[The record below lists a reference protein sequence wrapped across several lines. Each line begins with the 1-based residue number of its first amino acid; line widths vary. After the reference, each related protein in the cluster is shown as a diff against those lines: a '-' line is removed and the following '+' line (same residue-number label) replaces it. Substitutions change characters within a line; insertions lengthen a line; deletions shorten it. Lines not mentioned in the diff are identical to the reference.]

1 MKVTGKKF
9 KMWLIS
15 FAAFAVILLI
25 AWVLLVLLEGER
37 PSIQIELPSSS
48 VGAPQGIF
56 VSLADG
62 KSGLRRTWI
71 GLIKDG
77 KENVLVEKNYPAAGF
92 ISGGEVREESFEVLL
107 DPKKL
112 GISDGK
118 AILRLAAWDFSW
130 RHWWHG
136 NRTDLEKELTID
148 TRPPEI
154 DILTRVHN
162 VSQGGSGLVIYK
174 ISESC
179 PENGIYVGENYF
191 PGYSGHFKNP
201 DTFMAFFALDHTQ
214 GPGTQIFVK
223 ATDPAGNSTLAG
235 FPYYIRQR
243 TFKNDILN
251 ISDTF
256 LNAKMPEFDIDI
268 QADSPNPQ
276 LAKFL
281 RVNRE
286 LRKENFKKIKE
297 IGGQTDRVLH
307 WNGDFLRLPQAAPR
321 AGFADQREYRYKGRV
336 IDHQVHMGV
345 DLASVSQ
352 SPVPAANNGKVV
364 FVENLGIYGKTI
376 VIDHGFGLFS
386 MYAHLSQVNAENGQ
400 KVSKGDIIGRTGI
413 TGLAGGDHLH
423 FGVFIHNTFVNPL
436 EWWDKAWIQNNIS
449 SKIDTVSS
457 LLQ

>member
-1 MKVTGKKF
+1 LKANVKKF
-9 KMWLIS
+9 KTWLIS
-15 FAAFAVILLI
+15 LAGLAIILLI
-25 AWVLLVLLEGER
+25 VWILLVPLEGER
-37 PSIQIELPSSS
+37 PSIKIELPSSS
-48 VGAPQGIF
+48 VGAAQRIF
-56 VSLADG
+56 VSVADG

-77 KENVLVEKNYPAAGF
+77 KENILLEKDFPAAGF
-92 ISGGEVREESFEVLL
+92 IGGGEVREESFEVMV

-112 GISDGK
+112 EISDGK

-136 NRTDLEKELTID
+136 NSTYVEKELMID
-148 TRPPEI
+148 TRPPEV

-162 VSQGGSGLVIYK
+162 VSQGGAGLVIYK

-179 PENGIYVGENYF
+179 PENGVYVGKNYF
-191 PGYSGHFKNP
+191 PGHSGYFKDP
-201 DTFMAFFALDHTQ
+201 DTVMAFFALDYTQ
-214 GPGTQIFVK
+214 GPGTPIFVK
-223 ATDPAGNSTLAG
+223 ATDPAGNITRAG

-251 ISDTF
+251 ISDSF
-256 LNAKMPEFDIDI
+256 LNEKMPEFDIDI
-268 QADSPNPQ
+268 QTDNPNRP

-281 RVNRE
+281 KVNGE
-286 LRKENFKKIKE
+286 LRKENFKKIVE
-297 IGGQTDRVLH
+297 IGKQTDRALF
-307 WNGDFLRLPQAAPR
+307 WEGEFLRLPKAAPR
-321 AGFADQREYRYKGRV
+321 AGFADHREYRYKGRV

-364 FVENLGIYGKTI
+364 FAENLGIYGRTVI
-376 VIDHGFGLFS
+376 IDHGFGLFS

-400 KVSKGDIIGRTGI
+400 NVSKGDVIGRTGI

-423 FGVFIHNTFVNPL
+423 FGMFIHNTFVNPL
-436 EWWDKAWIQNNIS
+436 EWWDNAWIQNNIS
-449 SKIDTVSS
+449 SKIETVSS
-457 LLQ
+457 LLR